1 MCPTARRSRAIGSLL
16 VALLAL
22 LAAACGRDGD
32 AAADAAPADEPAA
45 ASASADDAFPVTI
58 EHALGTA
65 EISERPE
72 RVVTWG
78 WGSTDAAIALGV
90 VPVAMPHQAYGG
102 DDQGVLPWIRERVEA
117 DGAELPEVL
126 PQTEEA
132 PIEAIAAARPDVIL
146 AVYSGLTQGE
156 HDLLSEIAPVVAY
169 PDQPWSTPWRD
180 TVELVGEALGRP
192 DEATA
197 LLEEID
203 AEVAAQA
210 EAHPELAG
218 KTVAAVW
225 DTGDAF
231 YVYKPADAR
240 VGFMLELGLEG
251 APSVEELAEG
261 GESFYYTL
269 SHERA
274 AELTSD
280 LLVAYADTPE
290 QMDAFLASPTARS
303 MAQVRDGR
311 VARVVGTELIAAVSP
326 PTALSLTWGLDE
338 YVEILA
344 GAAR

>member
-1 MCPTARRSRAIGSLL
+1 MCPTARRSRAI
-16 VALLAL
+16 VAVLAVLAL
-22 LAAACGRDGD
+22 LAACGSDGD
-32 AAADAAPADEPAA
+32 AVADDATADEPAA
-45 ASASADDAFPVTI
+45 GITSVDDAFPVTI

-65 EISERPE
+65 EIPERPE

-102 DDQGVLPWIRERVEA
+102 DGQGVLPWIRDRVEA

-126 PQTEEA
+126 PQTDEA
-132 PIEAIAAARPDVIL
+132 PIEAIAAARPDVII
-146 AVYSGLTQGE
+146 AVYSGLTQEE

-169 PDQPWSTPWRD
+169 PDQPWATPWRD

-218 KTVAAVW
+218 QTVAAVW

-240 VGFMLELGLEG
+240 VGFLLELGLEG
-251 APSVEELAEG
+251 APSVDELAAG

-280 LLVAYADTPE
+280 ILVAYADTPD
-290 QMDAFLASPTARS
+290 QMDAFLASPSARS

-311 VARVVGTELIAAVSP
+311 VAPVVGTELIAAVSP

>member
-1 MCPTARRSRAIGSLL
+1 MHPSRPRASRLVVPLLLGL
-16 VALLAL
+16 VAVLTS
-22 LAAACGRDGD
+22 ACGADSEASPD
-32 AAADAAPADEPAA
+32 AADTEAATP
-45 ASASADDAFPVTI
+45 ASAAAFPVTI
-58 EHALGTA
+58 DHALGTA
-65 EISERPE
+65 EIPERPE

-102 DDQGVLPWIRERVEA
+102 DADGVLPWIRERVEA

-146 AVYSGLTQGE
+146 APYSGLTQEE

-169 PDQPWSTPWRD
+169 PDQPWATPWRD
-180 TVELVGEALGRP
+180 TIELVGEALGRSE
-192 DEATA
+192 EAGA
-197 LLEEID
+197 LLDDID
-203 AEVAAQA
+203 GELADRAD
-210 EAHPELAG
+210 AHPELAG
-218 KTVAAVW
+218 RTVAAVW
-225 DTGDAF
+225 DTGDTF
-231 YVYKPADAR
+231 YVYKAADAR
-240 VGFMLELGLEG
+240 VGFMLDLGLEG

-274 AELTSD
+274 AELSSD
-280 LLVAYADTPE
+280 VLVAYADTE
-290 QMDAFLASPTARS
+290 DGMDAFLASPAAQA
-303 MAQVRDGR
+303 MAQVREGR
-311 VARVVGTELIAAVSP
+311 VAPVVGTELVAAVSP

-344 GAAR
+344 AAAHAG